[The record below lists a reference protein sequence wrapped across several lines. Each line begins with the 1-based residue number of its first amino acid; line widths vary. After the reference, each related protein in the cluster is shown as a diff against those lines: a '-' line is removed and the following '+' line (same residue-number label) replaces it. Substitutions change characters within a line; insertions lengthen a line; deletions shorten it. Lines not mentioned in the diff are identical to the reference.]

1 MNDKFP
7 EVHDTTIED
16 QYKITTNVNGNECNV
31 EILDTAGQEDYQSM
45 LDSWIAF
52 ADGFILVFSVDD
64 PDSLDLVKD
73 RIEKI
78 FVLKFKDSKRKPP
91 IVVLGNKCDL
101 ENTRKISYNEVYDY
115 CKEIGI
121 DYLECSALNKT
132 NVKEA
137 FFKIFEKLVVVSKPD
152 KEELVSKQPKKCF
165 CF

>member
-1 MNDKFP
+1 MNIKISVIGKSLVGKSALTFRFMNDKFP

-101 ENTRKISYNEVYDY
+101 ENTRKSIQ
-115 CKEIGI
+115 KRI
-121 DYLECSALNKT
+121 
-132 NVKEA
+132 
-137 FFKIFEKLVVVSKPD
+137 
-152 KEELVSKQPKKCF
+152 
-165 CF
+165 

>member
-31 EILDTAGQEDYQSM
+31 EILDTAGQDDYQSM

-64 PDSLDLVKD
+64 SESLEVVKD

-78 FVLKFKDSKRKPP
+78 FVLKYKDSKNKPP
-91 IVVLGNKCDL
+91 IVVVGNKCDL
-101 ENTRKISYNEVYDY
+101 ENRKISYTEVYDY
-115 CKEIGI
+115 CKKLGL

-137 FFKIFEKLVVVSKPD
+137 FIKIFEKLILINKPE
-152 KEELVSKQPKKCF
+152 KEELNSKQTKKCF